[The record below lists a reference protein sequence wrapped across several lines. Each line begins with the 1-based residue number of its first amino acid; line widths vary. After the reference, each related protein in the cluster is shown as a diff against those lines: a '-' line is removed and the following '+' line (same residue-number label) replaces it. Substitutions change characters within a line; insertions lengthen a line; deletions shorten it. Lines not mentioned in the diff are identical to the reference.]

1 MPSKMSLKSKLCF
14 RENCQKKEVI
24 ESIDRDIEK
33 KNGDIFSWYIS
44 NFSKLLSSSSRKLS
58 FENINSFRLVK
69 LHSFKR

>member
-14 RENCQKKEVI
+14 RENFQKKEVI

-44 NFSKLLSSSSRKLS
+44 NF
-58 FENINSFRLVK
+58 
-69 LHSFKR
+69 

>member
-1 MPSKMSLKSKLCF
+1 MPSKMSLNSKLCF

-44 NFSKLLSSSSRKLS
+44 NF
-58 FENINSFRLVK
+58 
-69 LHSFKR
+69 